1 MKCSAV
7 ASDMA
12 KVQEKGTSRTEVPFS
27 CTFAILFDILYS
39 LDQLRLDLP

>member
-12 KVQEKGTSRTEVPFS
+12 KVQKKAPPEQR
-27 CTFAILFDILYS
+27 CLQFAILFDILYS
-39 LDQLRLDLP
+39 LDLLRLDLP